1 MVSLVEVADNDTIAV
16 LQFGG
21 GCQGCGMIDVT
32 LKQGV
37 EKVLLER
44 VSQLKGIKDATDH
57 SDTSN
62 AYY

>member
-1 MVSLVEVADNDTIAV
+1 MVSLVEIIDGDTAV

-21 GCQGCGMIDVT
+21 GCQGCAAVDIT

-37 EKVLLER
+37 EKALLEQ
-44 VSQLKGIKDATDH
+44 VPELSAIKDATDH
-57 SDTSN
+57 TVTDN